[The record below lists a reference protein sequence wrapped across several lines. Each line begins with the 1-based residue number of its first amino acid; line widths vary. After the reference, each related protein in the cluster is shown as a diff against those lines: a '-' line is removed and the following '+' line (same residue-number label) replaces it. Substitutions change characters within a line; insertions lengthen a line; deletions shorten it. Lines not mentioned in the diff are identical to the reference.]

1 MASQMMNLTTLKW
14 GVKESFRHY
23 VEGVGGTISLSEGA
37 ERSVDG
43 AFIFQAYP
51 GGNLNLSAGQSP
63 TGLVSFRGT
72 VTFDAHGGMLK
83 STLSQLAIEVG
94 PEGLM
99 LTALEAP
106 MGQNRCAVA
115 RLTMG
120 DEPMGSTITLN
131 AEITL
136 DGMYQIA
143 DNYPP
148 GTILDSLELSTS

>member
-1 MASQMMNLTTLKW
+1 
-14 GVKESFRHY
+14 
-23 VEGVGGTISLSEGA
+23 
-37 ERSVDG
+37 
-43 AFIFQAYP
+43 
-51 GGNLNLSAGQSP
+51 
-63 TGLVSFRGT
+63 
-72 VTFDAHGGMLK
+72 
-83 STLSQLAIEVG
+83 
-94 PEGLM
+94 M